1 MVAARRLYTSILVA
15 SLRRLKGSGFGL
27 RTLHDFAASG
37 VGAEGLWGLTAVAF
51 KPKRRLKNRER
62 ERERE
67 RQRET
72 ERERE
77 RKRERKKERKKDRKL
92 ERKTE
97 RKT

>member
-1 MVAARRLYTSILVA
+1 M
-15 SLRRLKGSGFGL
+15 

-51 KPKRRLKNRER
+51 KPKRRLKNHERERETERDRERQTERER

-67 RQRET
+67 
-72 ERERE
+72 
-77 RKRERKKERKKDRKL
+77 K

-97 RKT
+97 N